1 MQSPCALGGLDPGQ
15 AQSQTEG
22 NGRDKMLNQEKKNL
36 VEALEKALQNARNDA
51 AGYADMGQTE
61 DSIHADG
68 VAEGLQLALELVRKT
83 TNKSWLS
90 WEQRY
95 QTFSPD

>member
-1 MQSPCALGGLDPGQ
+1 
-15 AQSQTEG
+15 
-22 NGRDKMLNQEKKNL
+22 MLNQEKKNL

-51 AGYADMGQTE
+51 AGYADMGQAE

-68 VAEGLQLALELVRKT
+68 VAEGLQLALELVHKT
-83 TNKSWLS
+83 TKNNWLS

>member
-1 MQSPCALGGLDPGQ
+1 M
-15 AQSQTEG
+15 
-22 NGRDKMLNQEKKNL
+22 KKYYDIDAAID
-36 VEALEKALQNARNDA
+36 ALEKALATAKNDA

-68 VAEGLQLALELVRKT
+68 VADGLAQALDIVR
-83 TNKSWLS
+83 NARPGVLS
-90 WEQRY
+90 WEQRF

>member
-1 MQSPCALGGLDPGQ
+1 MKL
-15 AQSQTEG
+15 
-22 NGRDKMLNQEKKNL
+22 EKNAL
-36 VEALEKALQNARNDA
+36 VEALESALHTARSDA

-68 VAEGLQLALELVRKT
+68 VADGLQQALEIVR
-83 TNKSWLS
+83 SILS
-90 WEQRY
+90 WEQRF

>member
-1 MQSPCALGGLDPGQ
+1 
-15 AQSQTEG
+15 
-22 NGRDKMLNQEKKNL
+22 MLNQEKKNL

-68 VAEGLQLALELVRKT
+68 VAEGLQ
-83 TNKSWLS
+83 
-90 WEQRY
+90 
-95 QTFSPD
+95 

>member
-1 MQSPCALGGLDPGQ
+1 MKL
-15 AQSQTEG
+15 
-22 NGRDKMLNQEKKNL
+22 EKNAL
-36 VEALEKALQNARNDA
+36 VEALESALHTARSDA

-68 VAEGLQLALELVRKT
+68 VADGLQQALEIVR
-83 TNKSWLS
+83 NAHQEERGILS
-90 WEQRY
+90 WEQRF

>member
-1 MQSPCALGGLDPGQ
+1 MAEYDKNALIM
-15 AQSQTEG
+15 S
-22 NGRDKMLNQEKKNL
+22 
-36 VEALEKALQNARNDA
+36 LEKALQSARNDA

-68 VAEGLQLALELVRKT
+68 MADGLQQAIEIVRKT
-83 TNKSWLS
+83 PNKRRILS
-90 WEQRY
+90 WEQRF